1 MKFGSVPIRQAVGG
15 ILAHAIKENDLM
27 LKKGT
32 VITDQHVAQL
42 FESGIAEITVAQL
55 AKGDV
60 SEDEAAGKL
69 AAAIMDIEVV
79 AEAPFTGRANLFAA
93 SSGILILDTARIEA
107 GNAIDE
113 AITVA
118 TLPNYRMVEA
128 GEMVATIKIIPFA
141 VSNAVLKKAIA
152 VTKGSIRV
160 APFTPKRIAVFSTL
174 MPGFKSSIIDKT
186 MKVFD
191 ERLAAIGSAERLC
204 DIRVHHTIED
214 LTEVLPRARAL
225 GADIAIVFGVS
236 AISDRRDVIPS
247 AIAAAGGRIT
257 HLGMPVDPG
266 NLLLLGELAGMPVI
280 GAPGCARSPKENGF
294 DWVLQRLIADIK
306 VTSDDIRKMGVGGLL
321 MEIGSRPQPR
331 DPVKT

>member
-1 MKFGSVPIRQAVGG
+1 MKFGSLPIRQAVGG
-15 ILAHAIKENDLM
+15 ILAHAIKENDLV

-32 VITDQHVAQL
+32 VITEVHVVQL
-42 FESGIAEITVAQL
+42 LEAGIAEITVAQL

-60 SEDEAAGKL
+60 IEDEAAGQL

-79 AEAPFTGRANLFAA
+79 AEAPFTGRANIFAA
-93 SSGILILDTARIEA
+93 SAGVLILDVARIEA
-107 GNAIDE
+107 GNAVDE

-118 TLPNYRMVEA
+118 TLPNHRMVEA

-141 VSNAVLKKAIA
+141 VADSLLKEAIA
-152 VTKGSIRV
+152 VMAGSIRV
-160 APFTPKRIAVFSTL
+160 APFSPKRIAVFSTL
-174 MPGFKSSIIDKT
+174 MLGFKSSIIDKT
-186 MKVFD
+186 LKAFD
-191 ERLAAIGSAERLC
+191 ERLARIGNAERLC
-204 DIRVHHTIED
+204 DIRVHHTFDD
-214 LTEVLPRARAL
+214 LAEVLPRARAL
-225 GADIAIVFGVS
+225 GADIAVVFGVS
-236 AISDRRDVIPS
+236 AISDRRDVIPA
-247 AIAAAGGRIT
+247 AIVAAGGTIT

-266 NLLLLGELAGMPVI
+266 NLLLLGELNGMPVI

-331 DPVKT
+331 DPVKI